1 MNGGEIIARTLHNHG
16 VEFVFTLIGGHV
28 SPVLV
33 GCEKLGIRVIDVR
46 HEANAVFAA
55 DAVSRLSGIPGV
67 AVVTAGPGL
76 TNTITALKN
85 AQMAQSPLVLIGGA
99 TATILKG
106 RGALQDIDQL
116 AIIKS
121 CVKRIYSIRKI
132 SELPDAMN
140 QAFRIAREGVP
151 GPVFIETPVDLLYP
165 EDVVREWYAASTP
178 KGSSLQSRALRS
190 YIQFHLHRQFS
201 GKSGLAIGE
210 PLPVSEMPASSG
222 SIQTAIKAIQAANR
236 PLLLIGSQALLHPED
251 VDRLVAAVELLQ
263 IPVYLAGM
271 ARGLLGAHHPL
282 QLRHKRSQS
291 LASADLVILA
301 GLPNDFRLN
310 YGAQIK
316 KHAYHIGVNR
326 SKKDLTQNK
335 RPDLAIQADPGN
347 FLIELAKHF
356 PESQNGW
363 PVWLEELRQQDN
375 QRNEDI
381 RSRKPAG
388 RLIDPVDFFLEMDRH
403 LSTDSILVVDGG
415 DFVATSAY
423 TLSPRQ
429 PLSWLDP
436 GVFGT
441 LGVGAG
447 FALGAKLLRPSA
459 DVYIIYGDGS
469 AGYSLMEYDTFVRH
483 KVPIISIIGND
494 ACWSQIYRDQVD
506 ILGSDVGCMLDR
518 SDYEKIGPAL
528 GAEGKRIARK
538 SDIARVLKD
547 SRTLARKGKPVIVNV
562 HIGRSDFRKGS
573 ISI

>member
-1 MNGGEIIARTLHNHG
+1 M
-16 VEFVFTLIGGHV
+16 
-28 SPVLV
+28 
-33 GCEKLGIRVIDVR
+33 
-46 HEANAVFAA
+46 
-55 DAVSRLSGIPGV
+55 
-67 AVVTAGPGL
+67 
-76 TNTITALKN
+76 
-85 AQMAQSPLVLIGGA
+85 
-99 TATILKG
+99 
-106 RGALQDIDQL
+106 
-116 AIIKS
+116 
-121 CVKRIYSIRKI
+121 
-132 SELPDAMN
+132 
-140 QAFRIAREGVP
+140 
-151 GPVFIETPVDLLYP
+151 
-165 EDVVREWYAASTP
+165 
-178 KGSSLQSRALRS
+178 
-190 YIQFHLHRQFS
+190 
-201 GKSGLAIGE
+201 
-210 PLPVSEMPASSG
+210 
-222 SIQTAIKAIQAANR
+222 
-236 PLLLIGSQALLHPED
+236 
-251 VDRLVAAVELLQ
+251 
-263 IPVYLAGM
+263 
-271 ARGLLGAHHPL
+271 
-282 QLRHKRSQS
+282 
-291 LASADLVILA
+291 
-301 GLPNDFRLN
+301 
-310 YGAQIK
+310 
-316 KHAYHIGVNR
+316 
-326 SKKDLTQNK
+326 
-335 RPDLAIQADPGN
+335 
-347 FLIELAKHF
+347 
-356 PESQNGW
+356 
-363 PVWLEELRQQDN
+363 EELRQQDN

-528 GAEGKRIARK
+528 GAEGKRIVRK